1 MPIKLGELLVKENL
15 ITPQQL
21 QEALQYQKQNG
32 GKLGYNLVKLG
43 FVKDE
48 EITQLLSRQY
58 GVPSINLARFEIDP
72 SVIKLVPAETAQKYQ
87 ISDQAMEM
95 LKAYDWPGNVR
106 ELENVIERAMA
117 LEISNVILPE
127 RLIDRIRDFGSTSIA
142 SKATAESRSIPADGI
157 DFSEEVANLERD
169 LLTSAMTQAG
179 GVQTKAARL
188 LHMNLRSFRYLLQ
201 KYDLR

>member
-1 MPIKLGELLVKENL
+1 MQRT
-15 ITPQQL
+15 IT
-21 QEALQYQKQNG
+21 K
-32 GKLGYNLVKLG
+32 
-43 FVKDE
+43 
-48 EITQLLSRQY
+48 
-58 GVPSINLARFEIDP
+58 
-72 SVIKLVPAETAQKYQ
+72 

-117 LEISNVILPE
+117 LETSNVILPE
-127 RLIDRIRDFGSTSIA
+127 RLIDRVRTSA
-142 SKATAESRSIPADGI
+142 PSPSHPRLRPNRGTFPADRI
-157 DFSEEVANLERD
+157 DFSDEVAKLERD

-188 LHMNLRSFRYLLQ
+188 LQMNLRSFRYLLQ

>member
-21 QEALQYQKQNG
+21 QESLQYQKQHG
-32 GKLGYNLVKLG
+32 GKIGYNLVKLG

-87 ISDQAMEM
+87 IIPLS
-95 LKAYDWPGNVR
+95 
-106 ELENVIERAMA
+106 RA
-117 LEISNVILPE
+117 
-127 RLIDRIRDFGSTSIA
+127 G
-142 SKATAESRSIPADGI
+142 
-157 DFSEEVANLERD
+157 ANLTIAMVDPTNVFAMDDIKFMTGYNVEPVVASETAIMESIEKYYGSVHSLQIKEEDGQARRD
-169 LLTSAMTQAG
+169 GRVRRRCGSA
-179 GVQTKAARL
+179 
-188 LHMNLRSFRYLLQ
+188 
-201 KYDLR
+201 

>member
-21 QEALQYQKQNG
+21 QEALQYQKQHG

-72 SVIKLVPAETAQKYQ
+72 SVTLAVPPVTIPATRRVSLRFPISHDPVLLGLDLWWIRPIAQAPRRTASAASSGLVIPQTFTFTRQ
-87 ISDQAMEM
+87 
-95 LKAYDWPGNVR
+95 AYDN
-106 ELENVIERAMA
+106 ERTGP
-117 LEISNVILPE
+117 LPTPPE
-127 RLIDRIRDFGSTSIA
+127 TS
-142 SKATAESRSIPADGI
+142 
-157 DFSEEVANLERD
+157 
-169 LLTSAMTQAG
+169 
-179 GVQTKAARL
+179 
-188 LHMNLRSFRYLLQ
+188 
-201 KYDLR
+201 